1 MKNTESLDLNQNKMQ
16 QVNKLILKQNNLIVF
31 NQLLIM
37 KALVPLQKDVDF
49 QLELMAQINS
59 LENVVETTQKE
70 LTFKSE

>member
-1 MKNTESLDLNQNKMQ
+1 MQ